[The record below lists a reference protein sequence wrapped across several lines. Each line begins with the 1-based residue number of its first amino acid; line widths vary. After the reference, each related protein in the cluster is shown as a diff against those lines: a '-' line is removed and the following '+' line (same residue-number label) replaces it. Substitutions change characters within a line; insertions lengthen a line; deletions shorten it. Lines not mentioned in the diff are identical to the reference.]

1 MVEAAEKQQLPEAT
15 ISFTVMAYYE
25 GFQGLITRRNGE
37 QSIISQVPGI
47 VALVQKMVEAGFELV
62 TEAPHQ
68 ALPATETKI
77 TGKEKP
83 IPICQIYN
91 VHMVWRQGIIVPI

>member
-25 GFQGLITRRNGE
+25 GFQVLITRRNGE
-37 QSIISQVPGI
+37 QSIISQVRGI
-47 VALVQKMVEAGFELV
+47 VALVQKLVEAGFEPV

-68 ALPATETKI
+68 ALPTTETKI
-77 TGKEKP
+77 AGKEKP

-91 VHMVWRQGIIVPI
+91 VPVLWRQGIIVPI